1 MTRRAQSVLCIGC
14 PTGCSGEVV
23 IEDGVVV
30 EMHGYTCKRG
40 RAYVAEEVIAP
51 KRMVTTTVRV
61 SGGALALLPVVSDR
75 PVPKES
81 IFACL
86 GQLRKVTVTAPVATD
101 SVVLA
106 DVLGLGVN
114 FVAARDCPTY
124 GSPAWIEAS
133 QDGAPAPQSDPE
145 ELAASEAL
153 QVFNKQFDLLRKR
166 LLNDPKSLR
175 QVFIDDGTHA
185 IVWEFQQDRLGAD
198 FTRTLWNLLLR
209 DDDMS
214 LILQRFI
221 GALPLPLK
229 CKFIAALDAH
239 LSGRYPMF
247 EGRSKDWPAE
257 SFIPAYVHPADVRSR
272 DFDLV
277 TMGHIGY
284 RTLGYSPREVD
295 LFAWLE
301 RLRNKRRDDGPA
313 EVGPASPGQEN
324 AQARRPGGDPHPGH
338 AEPVPYRRAGALRLS

>member
-61 SGGALALLPVVSDR
+61 KGGALALLPVVSDR

-86 GQLRKVTVTAPVATD
+86 GLLRKVTVTAPVATD

-106 DVLGLGVN
+106 DALGLGVN
-114 FVAARDCPTY
+114 FVAARDCQVF
-124 GSPAWIEAS
+124 GSPEWSGAS
-133 QDGAPAPQSDPE
+133 QDRAPQPRGE
-145 ELAASEAL
+145 EDLETSEGL
-153 QVFNKQFDLLRKR
+153 QVFRKQFGLLRRR

-175 QVFIDDGTHA
+175 EVFIDDGTRA
-185 IVWEFQQDRLGAD
+185 IVWEFRQDQLGAD
-198 FTRTLWNLLLR
+198 FTKTLWNLLLR
-209 DDDMS
+209 NDDMS

-221 GALPLPLK
+221 SGLPLKLK

-239 LSGRYPMF
+239 LSDRYPMF

-257 SFIPAYVHPADVRSR
+257 SFIPAYVHPADVRAN
-272 DFDLV
+272 DFDLR

-284 RTLGYSPREVD
+284 RALGYTAREVD

-301 RLRNKRRDDGPA
+301 ALRNKQRDDGPS
-313 EVGPASPGQEN
+313 EIRPASPGQEN
-324 AQARRPGGDPHPGH
+324 AQGRLPGQDPHPGH
-338 AEPVPYRRAGALRLS
+338 AEPARLGQA

>member
-14 PTGCSGEVV
+14 PTGCDGEVV

-61 SGGALALLPVVSDR
+61 NGGALALLPVVSDR
-75 PVPKES
+75 PVPKGS
-81 IFACL
+81 ILACL
-86 GQLRKVTVTAPVATD
+86 AELRKVAVTAPVATD

-114 FVAARDCPTY
+114 FVAARDCPSF

-133 QDGAPAPQSDPE
+133 RDGAPAPRSELE
-145 ELAASEAL
+145 EFEPFDGA
-153 QVFNKQFDLLRKR
+153 QVLDNQFDLLRKR

-175 QVFIDDGTHA
+175 QVFIDDGSHA
-185 IVWEFQQDRLGAD
+185 IVWEFQQDQLGAE
-198 FTRTLWNLLLR
+198 FTKTLWNLLLR
-209 DDDMS
+209 DDEMS
-214 LILQRFI
+214 TILQRFI
-221 GALPLPLK
+221 GNAPLKLK

-239 LSGRYPMF
+239 LSDRYPMF
-247 EGRSKDWPAE
+247 KGLSMGWPTENTIPPYVRPAE
-257 SFIPAYVHPADVRSR
+257 ERKQ

-277 TMGHIGY
+277 TTGYLGY
-284 RTLGYSPREVD
+284 RALGYSMREVD
-295 LFAWLE
+295 MFVWLE
-301 RLRNKRRDDGPA
+301 VLRDEQCDDRA
-313 EVGPASPGQEN
+313 CEVG
-324 AQARRPGGDPHPGH
+324 
-338 AEPVPYRRAGALRLS
+338 

>member
-61 SGGALALLPVVSDR
+61 NGGALALLPVVSDQ
-75 PVPKES
+75 PVPKDS

-106 DVLGLGVN
+106 NVLGLGVN
-114 FVAARDCPTY
+114 FVAARDCPSF

-133 QDGAPAPQSDPE
+133 RDSAPQPRRKSELEPIDGA
-145 ELAASEAL
+145 
-153 QVFNKQFDLLRKR
+153 QVFENQFDLLRKR
-166 LLNDPKSLR
+166 LRNDPKSLR
-175 QVFIDDGTHA
+175 QTFIDDGSHA
-185 IVWEFQQDRLGAD
+185 IVWEFQRDQLGAE
-198 FTRTLWNLLLR
+198 FTKTLWNLLLR

-214 LILQRFI
+214 TILQRFI
-221 GALPLPLK
+221 RNAPLKLK

-239 LSGRYPMF
+239 LSDRYPMF
-247 EGRSKDWPAE
+247 KGLSKGWPAE
-257 SFIPAYVHPADVRSR
+257 NTIPPYVRPAEERKQ

-277 TMGHIGY
+277 TTGYIGY
-284 RTLGYSPREVD
+284 RALGYSMREVD
-295 LFAWLE
+295 MFVWLE
-301 RLRNKRRDDGPA
+301 VLRDEPCDDRTC
-313 EVGPASPGQEN
+313 EVG
-324 AQARRPGGDPHPGH
+324 
-338 AEPVPYRRAGALRLS
+338 

>member
-61 SGGALALLPVVSDR
+61 NGGALALLPVVSDQ

-86 GQLRKVTVTAPVATD
+86 GQLRKVSVTAPVAAD

-106 DVLGLGVN
+106 DILGLGVN
-114 FVAARDCPTY
+114 FVAARDCPSF
-124 GSPAWIEAS
+124 GSPAWIEAG

-153 QVFNKQFDLLRKR
+153 DVFEKQFGLLRKR
-166 LLNDPKSLR
+166 LLKDPKSLR
-175 QVFIDDGTHA
+175 QVFIDDGTRA
-185 IVWEFQQDRLGAD
+185 IAWEFKQDQLGAD
-198 FTRTLWNLLLR
+198 FTKTLWDLLVR
-209 DDDMS
+209 NDDMS

-221 GALPLPLK
+221 CALPLKLK
-229 CKFIAALDAH
+229 YKFIAALDAH
-239 LSGRYPMF
+239 LSDRYPMF
-247 EGRSKDWPAE
+247 KGRSKDWPAE
-257 SFIPAYVHPADVRSR
+257 SFIPAYVHPADVPAR

-284 RTLGYSPREVD
+284 RTLGYTMREVD
-295 LFAWLE
+295 VFAWLE
-301 RLRNKRRDDGPA
+301 VLRKKQRADGPS
-313 EVGPASPGQEN
+313 EVHPASPEQEN
-324 AQARRPGGDPHPGH
+324 AERRLPGRDPHPGH
-338 AEPVPYRRAGALRLS
+338 DLNV